1 MRQEDI
7 SILGFTLKHGGVGG
21 LATSLFSLVL
31 MLAGL
36 GESGGVGSLVYVIVI
51 GVILWAQ
58 IDYRRSEM
66 LPVEYGD
73 AFKVGAMTSLYIGV
87 ITIVYGLLHWNV
99 IDPETGA
106 RALAAAEAAM
116 AEQNLPPEQ
125 IEQAMA
131 AQKMILSPVVAPV
144 VGGIVTCIA
153 GIIIS
158 LLSAIGTRR
167 ADELDAEEA

>member
-1 MRQEDI
+1 
-7 SILGFTLKHGGVGG
+7 
-21 LATSLFSLVL
+21 

-58 IDYRRSEM
+58 IDYRCSDM

-144 VGGIVTCIA
+144 VGGIVACIA

-158 LLSAIGTRR
+158 LLTAIGTRL